1 MRDLVNKKSMFL
13 FGPRSTGK
21 TTLLQKQFSNNAIIN
36 LLKSSV
42 YLPLASSPS
51 MLSDL
56 VREIR
61 KDHETVIID
70 EIQKLPSLLDEV
82 HHLIENDHV
91 KFILTGSSARKLKRS
106 GVNLL
111 GGRAWQCLLHPLV
124 YPEIDDFDLN
134 RYLLYGGLPQVYSS
148 SYPQEE
154 LDAYIHTYLKEEI
167 QEEALVQQLVK
178 FSRFFNTVS
187 STNTEQVNY
196 SNISRDSGIPISTVR
211 SYFSILEDTFTGFLL
226 EPWQGS
232 KKRKA
237 VTTAKWYLFD
247 VGVANYLRG
256 ITALSSQSSD
266 FGKAFEHFIA
276 MEIRA
281 NLSYQ
286 RKKEG
291 MYFWR
296 THQGK
301 EVDFIIGDHTA
312 IEVKASFS
320 INDKHLKSL
329 RLLKDEGICTKYYVV
344 SLDPNNRTTQ
354 DDIQIV
360 HWETFLSRLWNTGL

>member
-1 MRDLVNKKSMFL
+1 MVPGVL
-13 FGPRSTGK
+13 GK
-21 TTLLQKQFSNNAIIN
+21 LLSCNSAIIN
-36 LLKSSV
+36 LLTSSV
-42 YLPLASSPS
+42 YLPLASAPS
-51 MLSDL
+51 MLAEL

-61 KDHETVIID
+61 KNHETVIID

-82 HHLIENDHV
+82 HHLIEQDQV
-91 KFILTGSSARKLKRS
+91 RFILTGSSARKLKRNS
-106 GVNLL
+106 VNLL
-111 GGRAWQCLLHPLV
+111 GGRAWQSLLHPLV

-148 SYPQEE
+148 SYPLEE

-167 QEEALVQQLVK
+167 QEEALVQQLAK
-178 FSRFFNTVS
+178 FARFFKTVS
-187 STNTEQVNY
+187 STNAEQVNY
-196 SNISRDSGIPISTVR
+196 SNISRDAGIPISTVR

-237 VTTAKWYLFD
+237 VSAAKWYLFD
-247 VGVANYLRG
+247 VGVANFLRG
-256 ITALSSQSSD
+256 ITALSPQSSD

-291 MYFWR
+291 LYFWR
-296 THQGK
+296 TYQGK

-312 IEVKASFS
+312 IEVKASHS
-320 INDKHLKSL
+320 INDRH
-329 RLLKDEGICTKYYVV
+329 
-344 SLDPNNRTTQ
+344 
-354 DDIQIV
+354 
-360 HWETFLSRLWNTGL
+360 